1 MTSQLLIEM
10 PAEGASRLLTL
21 SLLEQLAQHA
31 SAAAAATDP
40 RLQRQHFVRYRTAL
54 RRLRASMMLYDDA
67 LGDSVP
73 RKFRR
78 RLRALADAAERLY
91 RADVQAGWLGRYV
104 PAPGQGDAP
113 LGDGARAAIWLSE
126 RAARRHARARRALR
140 RAQSDPRPLRRIAK
154 RLGVYTTDVRL
165 DAISAQQSFARLTSD
180 QLIAN
185 ADALGAALRAA
196 HAAGERAAL
205 SRALRAAERLTYLL
219 DPLRAYADVEAPI
232 ARLGE
237 LRTVLERL
245 DQIEIVAQALVRGG
259 RRVAAAQA
267 GEQLTATIWPLAE
280 TPTSAILSNGRTP
293 LSIPEVQRGV
303 TVLAE
308 SLHDEVTRAL
318 HEHESVWMAGTLD
331 QLIGTIGTVA
341 GQLR

>member
-1 MTSQLLIEM
+1 MASQLLIEM

-21 SLLEQLAQHA
+21 SLLEQLTQHA

-40 RLQRQHFVRYRTAL
+40 RFQRLYFVRYRTAL
-54 RRLRASMMLYDDA
+54 RRLRASMTLYDDA
-67 LGDSVP
+67 LGNSVP

-78 RLRALADAAERLY
+78 RLRALANVAERLY
-91 RADVQAGWLGRYV
+91 RADVQAAWIGRYV

-113 LGDGARAAIWLSE
+113 LGDGARAAIWLGE
-126 RAARRHARARRALR
+126 RVGRRHTRALRALR

-196 HAAGERAAL
+196 HAAVERAAL
-205 SRALRAAERLTYLL
+205 GRALRAAERLTYLL

-237 LRTVLERL
+237 LRVVLERL
-245 DQIEIVAQALVRGG
+245 DQIEIVARALLRGG

-267 GEQLTATIWPLAE
+267 GEQLTAAIWPPAE
-280 TPTSAILSNGRTP
+280 TPTSAVLANGRAP
-293 LSIPEVQRGV
+293 LSVPEIQRGIM
-303 TVLAE
+303 VLAE
-308 SLHDEVTRAL
+308 SLHDEVARAL
-318 HEHESVWMAGTLD
+318 HELDAVWSSGAFEQLANEVAAVAAGLK
-331 QLIGTIGTVA
+331 
-341 GQLR
+341 